1 MAQNGEFGFCPGRK
15 KKIIA
20 GGTNK
25 IVTYLGNM
33 DLEVGYD
40 IKREAFLL
48 VERKF
53 SQKTNIT
60 RKSPDW
66 EIM

>member
-1 MAQNGEFGFCPGRK
+1 MAQNREFGFYPGRK
-15 KKIIA
+15 KITA
-20 GGTNK
+20 RATNK
-25 IVTYLGNM
+25 IVTYLGNT
-33 DLEVGYD
+33 DLEVDYD
-40 IKREAFLL
+40 IKCEAFLL

-66 EIM
+66 EII

>member
-1 MAQNGEFGFCPGRK
+1 M
-15 KKIIA
+15 
-20 GGTNK
+20 
-25 IVTYLGNM
+25 GNT
-33 DLEVGYD
+33 DLEVDYD

-66 EIM
+66 EII